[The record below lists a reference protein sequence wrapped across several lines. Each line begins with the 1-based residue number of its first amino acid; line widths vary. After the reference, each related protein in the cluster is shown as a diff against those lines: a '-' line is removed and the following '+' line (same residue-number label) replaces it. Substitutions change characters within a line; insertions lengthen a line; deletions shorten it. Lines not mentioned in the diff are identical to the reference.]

1 VTTGAAG
8 AAPACFT
15 SPAIRGSH
23 SVSSGMSVMATS
35 DASSGTSQGRIAM
48 VVRSTDL
55 GGQRDASREG
65 KLEPRQHE
73 TLR

>member
-1 VTTGAAG
+1 MTTGAAG
-8 AAPACFT
+8 ATPAFT
-15 SPAIRGSH
+15 GPAIRGSH

-35 DASSGTSQGRIAM
+35 DASSGMSQGRIAM